1 MQGCPYDPEALE
13 DLRCRDKILRLDYPE
28 AAELEDKTGHQADH
42 QQEQEEW
49 LAEKAR
55 SAVRLQRA

>member
-28 AAELEDKTGHQADH
+28 VAELKDKTGHQADH

-49 LAEKAR
+49 LTEKA
-55 SAVRLQRA
+55 